1 MILSFHPCF
10 DADVQIILGS
20 RPLDSGDLKLIRKAK
35 AIILPQALKADLHEA
50 CSKSDAVLFPHYKI
64 RFIYPG
70 KIGQSLMFRDFGYP
84 HPQTLRW
91 STVQEFKKRHP
102 GAESFPHKLPFV
114 IKDDRSHEAEGICL
128 VEDRHSLSKALTRL
142 QHRESSGLSV
152 FITQAYVASNG
163 NVLRT
168 VIIGKR
174 FTTYWK
180 RPSRPGQIITTISHG
195 AIIDHHWRQDLQEKG
210 KKQAC
215 ALSKTTGINVAA
227 VDFVFDLPDK
237 DPEPLFLE
245 INYYFGR
252 RGLGGSEKYYNL
264 LYQAI
269 QDWLAEVGLNPSS
282 VRLV

>member
-20 RPLDSGDLKLIRKAK
+20 RLLDSGNLKLIRKAE

-50 CSKSDAVLFPHYKI
+50 CSKSDAFLFPDYKI

-70 KIGQSLMFRDFGYP
+70 KIGQSLMFRDFGYS

-91 STVQEFKKRHP
+91 STVQEFKKKHP
-102 GAESFPHKLPFV
+102 EAESFPHKKPFL
-114 IKDDRSHEAEGICL
+114 IKEDRTHEAECVHL
-128 VEDRHSLSKALTRL
+128 VEDKHSLSEALSSL
-142 QHRESSGLSV
+142 ELREGSSPSG
-152 FITQAYVASNG
+152 FITQDYVPSNG
-163 NVLRT
+163 NVLRA
-168 VIIGKR
+168 VIIGKNII
-174 FTTYWK
+174 TYWK
-180 RPSRPGQIITTISHG
+180 RPSRPGQIITTISRG

-210 KKQAC
+210 KKQVR

-227 VDFVFDLPDK
+227 VDFVFDLSDK

-252 RGLGGSEKYYNL
+252 RGLGGSGEYYNL

-269 QDWLAEVGLNPSS
+269 QDWLAEAGLNPRP
-282 VRLV
+282 VRLI

>member
-1 MILSFHPCF
+1 M
-10 DADVQIILGS
+10 
-20 RPLDSGDLKLIRKAK
+20 
-35 AIILPQALKADLHEA
+35 
-50 CSKSDAVLFPHYKI
+50 
-64 RFIYPG
+64 
-70 KIGQSLMFRDFGYP
+70 
-84 HPQTLRW
+84 
-91 STVQEFKKRHP
+91 
-102 GAESFPHKLPFV
+102 
-114 IKDDRSHEAEGICL
+114 
-128 VEDRHSLSKALTRL
+128 
-142 QHRESSGLSV
+142 
-152 FITQAYVASNG
+152 
-163 NVLRT
+163 LRT

-210 KKQAC
+210 KKQAW

-269 QDWLAEVGLNPSS
+269 QDWLSEVGLNPSS